1 MMQESMPENTEASLI
16 VYFGVSFLPFI
27 SIFLV
32 NPRPP
37 PRFVRVCG
45 FFFPSTSLSLSLS
58 LALCTQTQRKRRGVR
73 PLSLDALPLLPLSF
87 LEPFSPSRLIKRAFP
102 LLFLTSLFC
111 LSALAVKANRFVRA
125 PSSTRTK
132 KKDTRDVYLD
142 LETVFYPGKNTKF
155 ECHGVNS
162 AWSVY
167 NLGTIIAYSL
177 RHH

>member
-1 MMQESMPENTEASLI
+1 MILENMLEIQKLPFLSTLA
-16 VYFGVSFLPFI
+16 FHSFLSLRF
-27 SIFLV
+27 FWV
-32 NPRPP
+32 NLRPP

-45 FFFPSTSLSLSLS
+45 FFFPSTSLS